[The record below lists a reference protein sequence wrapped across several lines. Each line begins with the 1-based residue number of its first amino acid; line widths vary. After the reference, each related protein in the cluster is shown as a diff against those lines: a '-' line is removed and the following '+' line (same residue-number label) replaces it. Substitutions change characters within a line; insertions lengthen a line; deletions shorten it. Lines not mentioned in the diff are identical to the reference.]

1 MENVGMDTN
10 FALISQLFPMIERFT
25 FLPLEAAVHQFS
37 TYMLISFDPITRF
50 QSLFQSVCN
59 HEGYLPNLLKSM

>member
-10 FALISQLFPMIERFT
+10 FTLIGQLFLIIYVT

-37 TYMLISFDPITRF
+37 TYLRISFDPITRF
-50 QSLFQSVCN
+50 QSFFSNCV
-59 HEGYLPNLLKSM
+59 